1 MPYLKEKCVHYLGH
15 IVSADGVKVHVD
27 DNKIKCIV
35 EWPTPVNLDEL
46 RRFLGIASYY
56 RKFIKGLAH
65 IAAPLHALIEKLKPW
80 EWTGLCDEAFV
91 QLKTKL
97 SSPPIFSFPQFNM
110 EFTVDCDASL
120 EELGAVLSQENDRC
134 VVVVY
139 LLSRNGSVVLPSR
152 KC

>member
-1 MPYLKEKCVHYLGH
+1 M
-15 IVSADGVKVHVD
+15 KVHVD

-65 IAAPLHALIEKLKPW
+65 IAAPLHALTEKLKPW

-97 SSPPIFSFPQFNM
+97 SSPPIFSLVQY
-110 EFTVDCDASL
+110 
-120 EELGAVLSQENDRC
+120 G
-134 VVVVY
+134 VY
-139 LLSRNGSVVLPSR
+139 SRL
-152 KC
+152 